1 MSLGNVHY
9 AYSIPVH
16 IVYPNCTGTEETI
29 WDCPSSTQGKYSCS
43 TSNDVS
49 VACHGKACYN
59 ELIIINAQIM
69 LLSMLTV
76 LMVSCVYQME
86 LIHCKEELKC
96 AIITFGLEYVLITTI
111 TTFYQLQFV
120 NHWVIHMVSE

>member
-29 WDCPSSTQGKYSCS
+29 WDCPSTQGRYSCS
-43 TSNDVS
+43 TSDDVS

-59 ELIIINAQIM
+59 ELIIIM
-69 LLSMLTV
+69 HRL
-76 LMVSCVYQME
+76 C
-86 LIHCKEELKC
+86 C
-96 AIITFGLEYVLITTI
+96 
-111 TTFYQLQFV
+111 
-120 NHWVIHMVSE
+120 